1 MYTLVLL
8 GDAAPSLNA
17 FMLIFLHL
25 MLLQISISVASLIR
39 THRSGEGYDLSIG
52 VIAVWCVKP
61 LILGWINAEWG
72 FIGLNYLGEAL
83 LFALFLFW
91 IFLFS
96 KSNIW
101 FGCEKKYI
109 TKKVV
114 IIPQTALFLC
124 LNLYY
129 FLAR

>member
-1 MYTLVLL
+1 MYTLVLF

-25 MLLQISISVASLIR
+25 MILQISISVTSLIR

-52 VIAVWCVKP
+52 VIAVWCGTP
-61 LILGWINAEWG
+61 LILGLVNAEWR
-72 FIGLNYLGEAL
+72 FFGLNYLGEAL
-83 LFALFLFW
+83 VFVLFL
-91 IFLFS
+91 IHVFLFS
-96 KSNIW
+96 KTKFW
-101 FGCEKKYI
+101 FGCERKYI

-114 IIPQTALFLC
+114 VLPQITLFLL

-129 FLAR
+129 FLGQ